1 MRDLF
6 GSLLWLSL
14 ERQIVLYYLVT
25 LLPLSLSH
33 VDGSMQKTPKSKLM
47 KYLESLAAT
56 DPPKT
61 VDASII
67 DVMLF

>member
-1 MRDLF
+1 MNEV
-6 GSLLWLSL
+6 LSYPL
-14 ERQIVLYYLVT
+14 TPV
-25 LLPLSLSH
+25 PLSLSH
-33 VDGSMQKTPKSKLM
+33 VDGSMQNTPKSKFM

-67 DVMLF
+67 DVTFFFKA